1 MPVETTYSRLR
12 ENLSA
17 TLDNVVNDQ
26 EIVIVR
32 RRAGKSGGSKDVALI
47 PATELASLLETAHL
61 MRSPKNA
68 QRLLTALRRAER
80 GGGQPTTVA
89 ALRRETGLGGS

>member
-17 TLDNVVNDQ
+17 TLDTIVDDQ

-32 RRAGKSGGSKDVALI
+32 RRAGKNGSKDVALL

-61 MRSPKNA
+61 MRSPKNT

-80 GGGQPTTVA
+80 GEGQRTTID
-89 ALRRETGLGGS
+89 ALRREMGLGGD

>member
-17 TLDNVVNDQ
+17 TLDNVVDDQ

-32 RRAGKSGGSKDVALI
+32 RRGGKGVSKDVALI

-61 MRSPKNA
+61 MRSPKNT

-80 GGGQPTTVA
+80 GDVPPQTVA
-89 ALRRETGLGGS
+89 SLRREMGLGGEE

>member
-17 TLDNVVNDQ
+17 TLDNVVDDQ

-32 RRAGKSGGSKDVALI
+32 RRGGKGGSKDVALI

-61 MRSPKNA
+61 MRSPKNT

-80 GGGQPTTVA
+80 GEGQPQTVA
-89 ALRRETGLGGS
+89 SLRREMGLGGD

>member
-17 TLDNVVNDQ
+17 TLDNVVDDQ

-32 RRAGKSGGSKDVALI
+32 RRAGKSGSKDVALI

-61 MRSPKNA
+61 MRSPKNT
-68 QRLLTALRRAER
+68 QRLLTALRRAEK
-80 GGGQPTTVA
+80 GEGQRTTVA
-89 ALRRETGLGGS
+89 SLRREMGLGDN

>member
-17 TLDNVVNDQ
+17 TLDNVVDDQ

-32 RRAGKSGGSKDVALI
+32 RRAGKNGSKDVALL

-61 MRSPKNA
+61 MRSPKNLKE
-68 QRLLTALRRAER
+68 LLTALGRAER
-80 GGGQPTTVA
+80 REGKPQTVA
-89 ALRRETGLGGS
+89 SLRREFGLEVD